1 MWDCRPRPRDIVIRV
16 IKVMVRVSWVRLTVR
31 VRIGVSTGPAVLYH
45 VLLKPI
51 KINISR
57 RQTLNRQRL
66 SGFKIIHAVNRV
78 IRESS
83 KVRRICKVRHRVSR
97 VFA

>member
-31 VRIGVSTGPAVLYH
+31 VRIGVSTGPA